1 MKKISK
7 TLDFMAKIG
16 YNIKEHKKTQKSRSK
31 SYSSIVNGRI
41 KEKGGLMAKI
51 EEKVEELIKDKIE
64 NIGYSLY
71 DVEYAKEGP
80 NYYLRVYIDSPN
92 GIDLNDCEKVSN
104 EINDVLDEANYI
116 KEQYFLEVSS
126 PGIERILRKDSHLE
140 QNVGNQV
147 EVKLFK
153 KDENGNKNYI
163 GELKGF
169 DEDTITVEVTDKI
182 DEVKIE
188 RKNIAQIKTVY
199 DWDNVIND
207 EN

>member
-1 MKKISK
+1 
-7 TLDFMAKIG
+7 
-16 YNIKEHKKTQKSRSK
+16 
-31 SYSSIVNGRI
+31 
-41 KEKGGLMAKI
+41 MAKI
-51 EEKVEELIKDKIE
+51 EERVEELIKDKIE

-80 NYYLRVYIDSPN
+80 NYYLRIFIDSEK
-92 GIDLNDCEKVSN
+92 GIDLDDCEKVSN
-104 EINDVLDEANYI
+104 EINEKLDEADYI

-126 PGIERILRKDSHLE
+126 PGIERVLRKDRHLE
-140 QNVGNQV
+140 QNIGKQV

-163 GELKGF
+163 GELKNF
-169 DEDTITVEVTDKI
+169 DEQSVTI

-199 DWDNVIND
+199 NW
-207 EN
+207 E